1 MKIQNLKL
9 KTIFCCMSC
18 DGDIAAEEIEMVK
31 EMTSETFMFE
41 GMDTENLLNA
51 YISDINKSGESFLRG
66 YLKELSETKLSV
78 DDQLDIID
86 LAIKTIEAD
95 SKIEYSEIKFFK
107 RIRSRL
113 LVSDEQIL
121 ARHPGKEDFLLP
133 DINVTDFFEWDN
145 IHFDNISFERV

>member
-121 ARHPGKEDFLLP
+121 ARHPDKVEFLLP

-145 IHFDNISFERV
+145 IHFDNISFECV